1 MEQVEGPLLAVTAAR
16 RRRRCSECAVCHG
29 RRCCMLHCVL
39 QVDPEFKAELR
50 RLRREFI
57 GGPTPIYHARHAPGD
72 L

>member
-1 MEQVEGPLLAVTAAR
+1 
-16 RRRRCSECAVCHG
+16 
-29 RRCCMLHCVL
+29 MLHCVL